1 MPRALTPVR
10 VPRLMTAAS
19 PPAVRPCRGCPERN
33 GHHTRTDG
41 RVMHAQDGEWTWR
54 TAAWR
59 GCETWVLLGNSG
71 DGRSAGVKRGRGA
84 VSQRENE
91 TDVHC
96 GQQTAVR
103 VLPRQ
108 QHAPLQ
114 QNSKRKKGRV
124 PSSNT
129 PTTNI
134 ERCVAN
140 LHRPTSTQQ
149 HPRAWG
155 GAAPDS
161 DQGACLARPSLRTR
175 LAAGVPSGRTPG
187 RTTPMCIRTPSAL
200 T

>member
-10 VPRLMTAAS
+10 ASPHDRRLAASSKAVPWVPRTQRAPHTHGRAGDARARRRVDVAHSGMAGVRDVGSVRKQRRRSLSRCEAGAGRS
-19 PPAVRPCRGCPERN
+19 EPARER
-33 GHHTRTDG
+33 DG
-41 RVMHAQDGEWTWR
+41 RALWPADSRAGPSQA
-54 TAAWR
+54 TARA
-59 GCETWVLLGNSG
+59 T
-71 DGRSAGVKRGRGA
+71 SAKQQEERGA
-84 VSQRENE
+84 
-91 TDVHC
+91 C
-96 GQQTAVR
+96 
-103 VLPRQ
+103 
-108 QHAPLQ
+108 
-114 QNSKRKKGRV
+114 
-124 PSSNT
+124 SSNT